1 MWDRLPACPGC
12 NDGRQ
17 NPIASPGCGPDTQS
31 DTPHALAVCIASIRD
46 RLEAYPTLNHM
57 RLTSAPLSTIAI
69 PDGFP
74 PGDPQLVAVS
84 GGRDS
89 IALLHWL
96 HARGF
101 EKLTAVHLDHR
112 LRAESGEDA
121 MFVRKFADSLGIGC
135 IVGSTDVAALA
146 SDERLSIET
155 AARRAR
161 HEFFARIAIGRACPR
176 IFLAHH
182 ADDQVET
189 FLHNLLRGAGPSG
202 LCGMSAVSKI
212 EVTNFAASRI
222 ADTQFEVSPPAARSA
237 KFSTDLQIAR
247 PLLGVWREEI
257 DAYIARH
264 KLPFREDESNAD
276 PRFTRNRLRHAA
288 LPALTAALG
297 RDVRAALLRTTEL
310 LRAEDEFLSA
320 QPELRGAPD
329 ALQVPLLRSLPLALQ
344 RRLIHLW
351 LRRHNVRS
359 CGFAE
364 VESVRGLLDSRGAKV
379 NLPGGLCARRREKRI
394 FVAKQ

>member
-1 MWDRLPACPGC
+1 VERKFSVQL
-12 NDGRQ
+12 GRFIL
-17 NPIASPGCGPDTQS
+17 NTVRPISK
-31 DTPHALAVCIASIRD
+31 
-46 RLEAYPTLNHM
+46 
-57 RLTSAPLSTIAI
+57 PLSTVAL
-69 PDGFP
+69 PDGFS

-96 HARGF
+96 HARDF
-101 EKLTAVHLDHR
+101 KKLIAVHLDHR
-112 LRAESGEDA
+112 LREESGEDA
-121 MFVRKFADSLGIGC
+121 AFVRKFAEPLGVEC
-135 IVGSTDVAALA
+135 VTGSTDVATLA
-146 SDERLSIET
+146 DNQRLSVET

-161 HEFFARIAIGRACPR
+161 HEFFARVAIERACPR

-202 LCGMSAVSKI
+202 LCGMNAVSTL
-212 EVTNFAASRI
+212 EMHGTALLV
-222 ADTQFEVSPPAARSA
+222 
-237 KFSTDLQIAR
+237 AR
-247 PLLGVWREEI
+247 PLLGIWREEI

-264 KLPFREDESNAD
+264 KLPFREDASNAD

-288 LPALTAALG
+288 IPALTAALG

-344 RRLIHLW
+344 RRLIHRW
-351 LRRHNVRS
+351 LQRHAVGS
-359 CGFAE
+359 IGFAE

-394 FVAKQ
+394 FIAQQ

>member
-1 MWDRLPACPGC
+1 MRRNSEPIPKLDIPPAFAPG
-12 NDGRQ
+12 
-17 NPIASPGCGPDTQS
+17 
-31 DTPHALAVCIASIRD
+31 
-46 RLEAYPTLNHM
+46 E
-57 RLTSAPLSTIAI
+57 
-69 PDGFP
+69 
-74 PGDPQLVAVS
+74 PQLVGVS

-96 HARGF
+96 HTHGF
-101 EKLTAVHLDHR
+101 KKLIAVHLDHR
-112 LRAESGEDA
+112 LRTESGDDA
-121 MFVRKFADSLGIGC
+121 NFVRKFADSLGVECVIG
-135 IVGSTDVAALA
+135 SADVAALA
-146 SDERLSIET
+146 KKERLSVET

-161 HEFFARIAIGRACPR
+161 HEFFARTTIERACPR

-202 LCGMSAVSKI
+202 LSGMSAVSTLEI
-212 EVTNFAASRI
+212 RAANFSE
-222 ADTQFEVSPPAARSA
+222 TLLV
-237 KFSTDLQIAR
+237 AR
-247 PLLGVWREEI
+247 PLLGTWREEI
-257 DAYIARH
+257 DTYVAHHR
-264 KLPFREDESNAD
+264 LPFREDESNAD

-288 LPALTAALG
+288 LPALSAALG

-329 ALQVPLLRSLPLALQ
+329 ALQVPMLRSLPLALQ

-351 LRRHNVRS
+351 LARHAIAS

-364 VESVRGLLDSRGAKV
+364 VESVRKLIDSRGAKV
-379 NLPGGLCARRREKRI
+379 NLPGDLCARRREKRI
-394 FVAKQ
+394 FIAPQ

>member
-1 MWDRLPACPGC
+1 VR
-12 NDGRQ
+12 R
-17 NPIASPGCGPDTQS
+17 AS
-31 DTPHALAVCIASIRD
+31 
-46 RLEAYPTLNHM
+46 E
-57 RLTSAPLSTIAI
+57 PLSTVAI
-69 PDGFP
+69 PEGFAS
-74 PGDPQLVAVS
+74 GDPQLVGVS

-96 HARGF
+96 HAHGF
-101 EKLTAVHLDHR
+101 KKLIAVHLDHG
-112 LRAESGEDA
+112 LRAESGADA
-121 MFVRKFADSLGIGC
+121 LFAQNFAGSLGIEC
-135 IVGSTDVAALA
+135 IVGNADVAALA
-146 SDERLSIET
+146 KKSRHSIET

-161 HEFFARIAIGRACPR
+161 HEFFARTAIGRACPR

-202 LCGMSAVSKI
+202 LCGMSAVSTL
-212 EVTNFAASRI
+212 EMRVT
-222 ADTQFEVSPPAARSA
+222 D
-237 KFSTDLQIAR
+237 FSVEMLVAR
-247 PLLGVWREEI
+247 PLLGTWREEI
-257 DAYIARH
+257 DAYIANH
-264 KLPFREDESNAD
+264 KLPFREDASNAD
-276 PRFTRNRLRHAA
+276 PRFTRNRLRHSAI
-288 LPALTAALG
+288 PTLTAALG

-351 LRRHNVRS
+351 LQRHNVRTV
-359 CGFAE
+359 GFAE

-379 NLPGGLCARRREKRI
+379 NLSGGLCARRREKRI
-394 FVAKQ
+394 FLAKQ

>member
-1 MWDRLPACPGC
+1 MKNVR
-12 NDGRQ
+12 R
-17 NPIASPGCGPDTQS
+17 ASE
-31 DTPHALAVCIASIRD
+31 SI
-46 RLEAYPTLNHM
+46 PTL
-57 RLTSAPLSTIAI
+57 AI
-69 PDGFP
+69 PDAFLR
-74 PGDPQLVAVS
+74 DEPQLVGVS

-89 IALLHWL
+89 VALLHWL
-96 HARGF
+96 HAHGF
-101 EKLTAVHLDHR
+101 KKLIAVHLDHR
-112 LRAESGEDA
+112 LRAESAGDA
-121 MFVRKFADSLGIGC
+121 EFVRNFADSLGIEC
-135 IVGSTDVAALA
+135 STGDADVAALA
-146 SDERLSIET
+146 KKERLSIET

-161 HEFFARIAIGRACPR
+161 HAFFARTAIEHECPR

-202 LCGMSAVSKI
+202 LSGMSTVSTLEIHAGKL
-212 EVTNFAASRI
+212 
-222 ADTQFEVSPPAARSA
+222 SA
-237 KFSTDLQIAR
+237 TLLIAR
-247 PLLGVWREEI
+247 PLLGTWREEI
-257 DAYIARH
+257 DAYIERH
-264 KLPFREDESNAD
+264 ALPFREDESNAD
-276 PRFTRNRLRHAA
+276 PRFTRNRLRHSA

-351 LRRHNVRS
+351 LARHAVAS

-364 VESVRGLLDSRGAKV
+364 VESVRNLLDSRGAKV

-394 FVAKQ
+394 FIAKQ

>member
-1 MWDRLPACPGC
+1 MR
-12 NDGRQ
+12 R
-17 NPIASPGCGPDTQS
+17 AS
-31 DTPHALAVCIASIRD
+31 
-46 RLEAYPTLNHM
+46 E
-57 RLTSAPLSTIAI
+57 PLSTVAI
-69 PDGFP
+69 PAGFSP
-74 PGDPQLVAVS
+74 CDPQLIAVS

-96 HARGF
+96 HAHGF
-101 EKLTAVHLDHR
+101 KKLIAVHLDHR

-121 MFVRKFADSLGIGC
+121 AFVREFADSLGVEC
-135 IVGSTDVAALA
+135 ITGSADVATLA
-146 SDERLSIET
+146 GDERRSIET

-161 HEFFARIAIGRACPR
+161 HEFFARTAIEHACPR

-202 LCGMSAVSKI
+202 LCGMSAVSTL
-212 EVTNFAASRI
+212 EMHGTALLV
-222 ADTQFEVSPPAARSA
+222 
-237 KFSTDLQIAR
+237 AR
-247 PLLGVWREEI
+247 PLLGAWREEI
-257 DAYIARH
+257 DAYIAQH
-264 KLPFREDESNAD
+264 KLPFREDASNAD

-288 LPALTAALG
+288 IPALTAALG

-351 LRRHNVRS
+351 LQRHTVGS
-359 CGFAE
+359 IGFAE
-364 VESVRGLLDSRGAKV
+364 VESVRGLLDARGAKV
-379 NLPGGLCARRREKRI
+379 NLPGGLCARRREKKI
-394 FVAKQ
+394 FIAQQ

>member
-1 MWDRLPACPGC
+1 MRRASE
-12 NDGRQ
+12 
-17 NPIASPGCGPDTQS
+17 PI
-31 DTPHALAVCIASIRD
+31 
-46 RLEAYPTLNHM
+46 PTL
-57 RLTSAPLSTIAI
+57 AI
-69 PDGFP
+69 PETFP
-74 PGDPQLVAVS
+74 PDDPQLVGVS

-89 IALLHWL
+89 VALLHWL
-96 HARGF
+96 HAHGF
-101 EKLTAVHLDHR
+101 AKLIAVHLDHR

-121 MFVRKFADSLGIGC
+121 AFVRKFAGSLGIEC
-135 IVGSTDVAALA
+135 ITGTADVTALA
-146 SDERLSIET
+146 KKERLSIET
-155 AARRAR
+155 AARHAR
-161 HEFFARIAIGRACPR
+161 HEFFARTAIERTCPR

-202 LCGMSAVSKI
+202 LSGMSAISTLEMHAGKI
-212 EVTNFAASRI
+212 SAA
-222 ADTQFEVSPPAARSA
+222 
-237 KFSTDLQIAR
+237 LLIAR
-247 PLLGVWREEI
+247 PLLGTWREEI
-257 DAYIARH
+257 DAYVARH
-264 KLPFREDESNAD
+264 RLPFREDESHTD

-288 LPALTAALG
+288 IPALTAALG

-351 LRRHNVRS
+351 LARHAIAS

-364 VESVRGLLDSRGAKV
+364 VESVRSLLDSRGAKV

-394 FVAKQ
+394 FIAKQ

>member
-1 MWDRLPACPGC
+1 MQIPHTA
-12 NDGRQ
+12 
-17 NPIASPGCGPDTQS
+17 IASGTGWKPILHSAMRRAS
-31 DTPHALAVCIASIRD
+31 D
-46 RLEAYPTLNHM
+46 
-57 RLTSAPLSTIAI
+57 PLSTVAV
-69 PDGFP
+69 PEGFS

-89 IALLHWL
+89 VALLHRL
-96 HARGF
+96 HAHGF
-101 EKLTAVHLDHR
+101 EKLAAVHLDHR

-121 MFVRKFADSLGIGC
+121 AFVKKFADSLGIEC
-135 IVGSTDVAALA
+135 ITGTADVAALA

-161 HEFFARIAIGRACPR
+161 HEFFALTAIERACPR

-202 LCGMSAVSKI
+202 LCGMSTVSTLEI
-212 EVTNFAASRI
+212 
-222 ADTQFEVSPPAARSA
+222 RSA

-247 PLLGVWREEI
+247 PLLGTWREEI
-257 DAYIARH
+257 DAYIAH
-264 KLPFREDESNAD
+264 HALPFREDASNAD

-351 LRRHNVRS
+351 LQRHAIGS
-359 CGFAE
+359 IGFAE

-394 FVAKQ
+394 FIAEQ

>member
-1 MWDRLPACPGC
+1 MR
-12 NDGRQ
+12 R
-17 NPIASPGCGPDTQS
+17 ASD
-31 DTPHALAVCIASIRD
+31 
-46 RLEAYPTLNHM
+46 
-57 RLTSAPLSTIAI
+57 PLSTVAI
-69 PDGFP
+69 PDEFSP
-74 PGDPQLVAVS
+74 DDPQLVAVS

-96 HARGF
+96 HAHGF
-101 EKLTAVHLDHR
+101 QKLIAVHLDHH

-121 MFVRKFADSLGIGC
+121 EFVRNFAVSLGIEC
-135 IVGSTDVAALA
+135 ISDTTDVATLA
-146 SDERLSIET
+146 KNERLSIET

-161 HEFFARIAIGRACPR
+161 HEFFARVAIERACPR

-202 LCGMSAVSKI
+202 LCGMSAVSTL
-212 EVTNFAASRI
+212 EMHGTS
-222 ADTQFEVSPPAARSA
+222 
-237 KFSTDLQIAR
+237 LLIAR

-257 DAYIARH
+257 DAYIAHH
-264 KLPFREDESNAD
+264 KLPFREDASNAD

-288 LPALTAALG
+288 IPALTAALG
-297 RDVRAALLRTTEL
+297 RDVRTALLRTTEL

-351 LRRHNVRS
+351 LQRHNVRTV
-359 CGFAE
+359 GFAE

-379 NLPGGLCARRREKRI
+379 NLPGGLCARRREKKI
-394 FVAKQ
+394 FIAQQ

>member
-1 MWDRLPACPGC
+1 MRRASE
-12 NDGRQ
+12 
-17 NPIASPGCGPDTQS
+17 PIPM
-31 DTPHALAVCIASIRD
+31 L
-46 RLEAYPTLNHM
+46 
-57 RLTSAPLSTIAI
+57 AI
-69 PDGFP
+69 PDGFS
-74 PGDPQLVAVS
+74 PGEPQLVGVS

-96 HARGF
+96 HAHGF
-101 EKLTAVHLDHR
+101 KKPIAVHLDHH

-121 MFVRKFADSLGIGC
+121 AFVRKFADSLGVECVTG
-135 IVGSTDVAALA
+135 TADVAALA
-146 SDERLSIET
+146 KKDHLSIET

-161 HEFFARIAIGRACPR
+161 HEFFARVAIEHACPR

-202 LCGMSAVSKI
+202 LSGMSVISTLEIRTA
-212 EVTNFAASRI
+212 NFSE
-222 ADTQFEVSPPAARSA
+222 TLLV
-237 KFSTDLQIAR
+237 AR
-247 PLLGVWREEI
+247 PLLGTWREEI

-264 KLPFREDESNAD
+264 KLPFREDASNAD

-288 LPALTAALG
+288 IPALTAALG
-297 RDVRAALLRTTEL
+297 RDVRAALLRTTDL

-351 LRRHNVRS
+351 LARHAIAS

-364 VESVRGLLDSRGAKV
+364 VESVRKLIDSRGAKV

-394 FVAKQ
+394 FIAPQ

>member
-1 MWDRLPACPGC
+1 VQQAASLPA
-12 NDGRQ
+12 
-17 NPIASPGCGPDTQS
+17 ASGARRRLGILP
-31 DTPHALAVCIASIRD
+31 ALAAVECTRQDAGRG
-46 RLEAYPTLNHM
+46 RLEARASVNNVRHKSKPIPNL
-57 RLTSAPLSTIAI
+57 AI
-69 PDGFP
+69 PEAFAPDE
-74 PGDPQLVAVS
+74 PQLVAVS

-96 HARGF
+96 HAHGF
-101 EKLTAVHLDHR
+101 KKLIAVHLDHR

-121 MFVRKFADSLGIGC
+121 AFVQKFARSLGVECIIGNAD
-135 IVGSTDVAALA
+135 IAALA
-146 SDERLSIET
+146 KKQRLSIET
-155 AARRAR
+155 AARHAR
-161 HEFFARIAIGRACPR
+161 HEFFARTAIERASPR

-202 LCGMSAVSKI
+202 LCGMSAVATL
-212 EVTNFAASRI
+212 EMHGTTLLV
-222 ADTQFEVSPPAARSA
+222 
-237 KFSTDLQIAR
+237 AR
-247 PLLGVWREEI
+247 PLLGTRREEI
-257 DAYIARH
+257 DAYIAH
-264 KLPFREDESNAD
+264 HALPFREDASNAD
-276 PRFTRNRLRHAA
+276 PRFTRNRLRHSAI
-288 LPALTAALG
+288 PALTEALG

-320 QPELRGAPD
+320 QPELRGTPD

-351 LRRHNVRS
+351 LQRHNVRTV
-359 CGFAE
+359 GFAE

-394 FVAKQ
+394 FVATQ

>member
-1 MWDRLPACPGC
+1 MRRASE
-12 NDGRQ
+12 
-17 NPIASPGCGPDTQS
+17 PI
-31 DTPHALAVCIASIRD
+31 
-46 RLEAYPTLNHM
+46 PTL
-57 RLTSAPLSTIAI
+57 AI
-69 PDGFP
+69 PDTFS
-74 PGDPQLVAVS
+74 PGAVQLVGVS

-89 IALLHWL
+89 VALLHWL
-96 HARGF
+96 HAHGF
-101 EKLTAVHLDHR
+101 KKLIAVHLDHR
-112 LRAESGEDA
+112 LRDASCEDA
-121 MFVRKFADSLGIGC
+121 EFVRKFTDSLGVEC
-135 IVGSTDVAALA
+135 ITAAVDVAALA
-146 SDERLSIET
+146 KKERLSIET

-161 HEFFARIAIGRACPR
+161 HEFFARTAIGRACPR

-202 LCGMSAVSKI
+202 LSGMSAVSTLEI
-212 EVTNFAASRI
+212 HAANFS
-222 ADTQFEVSPPAARSA
+222 ES
-237 KFSTDLQIAR
+237 LLIAR
-247 PLLGVWREEI
+247 PLLGTWREEI
-257 DAYIARH
+257 DAYIAHHR
-264 KLPFREDESNAD
+264 LPFHEDESNTD

-288 LPALTAALG
+288 IPALTAALG

-351 LRRHNVRS
+351 LARHAVAS

-364 VESVRGLLDSRGAKV
+364 VESVRSLLDSRGAKV

-394 FVAKQ
+394 FIAKQ

>member
-1 MWDRLPACPGC
+1 MPRTSE
-12 NDGRQ
+12 
-17 NPIASPGCGPDTQS
+17 PI
-31 DTPHALAVCIASIRD
+31 
-46 RLEAYPTLNHM
+46 PTL
-57 RLTSAPLSTIAI
+57 TI
-69 PDGFP
+69 PDGFS

-96 HARGF
+96 HAHGF
-101 EKLTAVHLDHR
+101 RKLIAVHLDHR

-121 MFVRKFADSLGIGC
+121 EFVRKFGDSLDVECIIGNA
-135 IVGSTDVAALA
+135 DVAALA
-146 SDERLSIET
+146 KKERLSIET
-155 AARRAR
+155 AARHAR
-161 HEFFARIAIGRACPR
+161 HEFFARTAIERACPR
-176 IFLAHH
+176 ILLAHH

-202 LCGMSAVSKI
+202 LCGMNAVSTL
-212 EVTNFAASRI
+212 EMHGTTLLV
-222 ADTQFEVSPPAARSA
+222 
-237 KFSTDLQIAR
+237 AR
-247 PLLGVWREEI
+247 PLLGTWREEI
-257 DAYIARH
+257 DAYIAHH

-288 LPALTAALG
+288 IPALTAALG

-310 LRAEDEFLSA
+310 LRAEDEFLSS

-351 LRRHNVRS
+351 LQHHNVRTV
-359 CGFAE
+359 GFAE
-364 VESVRGLLDSRGAKV
+364 VEAVRGLLDSRGAKV

-394 FVAKQ
+394 FIAEQ

>member
-1 MWDRLPACPGC
+1 VR
-12 NDGRQ
+12 R
-17 NPIASPGCGPDTQS
+17 ASD
-31 DTPHALAVCIASIRD
+31 
-46 RLEAYPTLNHM
+46 
-57 RLTSAPLSTIAI
+57 PLSTVAI
-69 PDGFP
+69 PDGFS
-74 PGDPQLVAVS
+74 PGDPQIVAVS

-89 IALLHWL
+89 IALLYWL
-96 HARGF
+96 CSRGF
-101 EKLTAVHLDHR
+101 KKLIAVHLDHK

-121 MFVRKFADSLGIGC
+121 EFVRKFADSLGIEC
-135 IVGSTDVAALA
+135 ITGTADVATLA
-146 SDERLSIET
+146 NGERLSIET

-161 HEFFARIAIGRACPR
+161 HEFFARVAIERACPR

-202 LCGMSAVSKI
+202 LCGMGAVSTL
-212 EVTNFAASRI
+212 EMHGTALLV
-222 ADTQFEVSPPAARSA
+222 
-237 KFSTDLQIAR
+237 AR
-247 PLLGVWREEI
+247 PLLGTWREEI
-257 DAYIARH
+257 DACIARH
-264 KLPFREDESNAD
+264 RLPFREDASNTD

-288 LPALTAALG
+288 IPALTAALG

-351 LRRHNVRS
+351 LQRHNVRS

-364 VESVRGLLDSRGAKV
+364 VEAVRGLLDSRGAKV

-394 FVAKQ
+394 ILAEQ

>member
-1 MWDRLPACPGC
+1 
-12 NDGRQ
+12 
-17 NPIASPGCGPDTQS
+17 
-31 DTPHALAVCIASIRD
+31 
-46 RLEAYPTLNHM
+46 M
-57 RLTSAPLSTIAI
+57 RRATEPLSTLAI
-69 PDGFP
+69 PDAFP

-96 HARGF
+96 HAHGF
-101 EKLTAVHLDHR
+101 EKLIAVHLDHR

-121 MFVRKFADSLGIGC
+121 AFVRKFADSLGVEC
-135 IVGSTDVAALA
+135 ITGSTDVATLA
-146 SDERLSIET
+146 SGGRLSIET
-155 AARRAR
+155 AARHAR
-161 HEFFARIAIGRACPR
+161 HEFFARTAIGRACPR

-202 LCGMSAVSKI
+202 LCGMSAVS
-212 EVTNFAASRI
+212 T
-222 ADTQFEVSPPAARSA
+222 FEMHGTALLV
-237 KFSTDLQIAR
+237 AR
-247 PLLGVWREEI
+247 PLLGTWRKEI
-257 DAYIARH
+257 DGYIARH
-264 KLPFREDESNAD
+264 KLPFRDDASNAD

-288 LPALTAALG
+288 IPALTAALG

-329 ALQVPLLRSLPLALQ
+329 VLQTPLLRSLPLALQ

-351 LRRHNVRS
+351 LQRHNVRTV
-359 CGFAE
+359 GFAE
-364 VESVRGLLDSRGAKV
+364 VEAVRGLLESRGAKV

-394 FVAKQ
+394 FLAQQ

>member
-1 MWDRLPACPGC
+1 MRRA
-12 NDGRQ
+12 NE
-17 NPIASPGCGPDTQS
+17 PIPK
-31 DTPHALAVCIASIRD
+31 L
-46 RLEAYPTLNHM
+46 
-57 RLTSAPLSTIAI
+57 AI
-69 PDGFP
+69 PEAFAP
-74 PGDPQLVAVS
+74 SEPQLVGVS

-96 HARGF
+96 HAHSF
-101 EKLTAVHLDHR
+101 KKLIAVHLDHR

-121 MFVRKFADSLGIGC
+121 TFVRKFADSLGVEC
-135 IVGSTDVAALA
+135 ITGSADVATFA

-161 HEFFARIAIGRACPR
+161 HEFFARTAIERVCPR

-202 LCGMSAVSKI
+202 LCGMSAI
-212 EVTNFAASRI
+212 
-222 ADTQFEVSPPAARSA
+222 
-237 KFSTDLQIAR
+237 STLEMHGTALLVAR
-247 PLLGVWREEI
+247 PLLGTWREEI

-264 KLPFREDESNAD
+264 KLPFREDASNAD

-288 LPALTAALG
+288 IPALTAALG

-329 ALQVPLLRSLPLALQ
+329 VLQVPLLRSLPLALQ

-351 LRRHNVRS
+351 LQRHNVRTV
-359 CGFAE
+359 GFAE
-364 VESVRGLLDSRGAKV
+364 VESVRGLLDSHGAKV
-379 NLPGGLCARRREKRI
+379 NLPGGLCARRREKHI
-394 FVAKQ
+394 FVAPQKK